1 MVGRRM
7 IDNQRQQPDRSSIG
21 VHSLILPFGMQLP
34 PLSWQS
40 NFGNFSISQ
49 GNDSSAG
56 RDSNPDTSH
65 DGCRDWN
72 PDRTIERAKIL
83 HLVYENSKQNPTV
96 RLSLNS
102 SPELQKVWPAF
113 QPSAQGG
120 ENGELR
126 APGSR
131 ALLGGWSDLTITNHG
146 RSPSRWEDP
155 DSKQNLC
162 PASGSGGNHSS
173 AVPLCDGPPG
183 NHGNGPQS
191 SYGKPA
197 GKLMRRPP
205 HRGGAYPCTGQCEHF
220 EDDSATCFDSVNTR
234 DFHCVSCNGASDHL
248 AAGPPDIF
256 SGSPACH
263 QPRGIG
269 PGISGYHVSDIGRC
283 IPFSMVCA
291 VRKPARGHPLLSW
304 KRREHLIPV

>member
-56 RDSNPDTSH
+56 RD
-65 DGCRDWN
+65 WN

-83 HLVYENSKQNPTV
+83 HLMYKNTKQNPTV

-102 SPELQKVWPAF
+102 SPELQKVWPPF

-126 APGSR
+126 APGSL
-131 ALLGGWSDLTITNHG
+131 ALLGGWSDLTITNYG

-191 SYGKPA
+191 GHGKPD

-205 HRGGAYPCTGQCEHF
+205 HRGG
-220 EDDSATCFDSVNTR
+220 SLSV
-234 DFHCVSCNGASDHL
+234 H
-248 AAGPPDIF
+248 GPLR
-256 SGSPACH
+256 S
-263 QPRGIG
+263 
-269 PGISGYHVSDIGRC
+269 
-283 IPFSMVCA
+283 
-291 VRKPARGHPLLSW
+291 L
-304 KRREHLIPV
+304 